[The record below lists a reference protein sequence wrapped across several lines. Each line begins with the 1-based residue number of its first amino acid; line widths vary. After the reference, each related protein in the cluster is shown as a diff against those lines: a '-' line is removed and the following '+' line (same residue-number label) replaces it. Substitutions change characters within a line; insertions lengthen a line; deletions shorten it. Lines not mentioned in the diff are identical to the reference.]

1 VKLGRAL
8 CCCGLLNL
16 ACDYGVSELKIS
28 PDAPDWSCIGQGT
41 PLLTNELLD
50 ISLPIKELGND
61 QPLDG
66 VTATFCDAVCDPPVA
81 TATSVDGMLRFSG
94 IDPNQRGYIELEAP
108 GLMPTLVNLLR
119 PIGSMPK
126 LPELRMFDP
135 RALALFAGELNQ
147 TINPESGE
155 VLYWAEDCTGKPVA
169 GVALQALDEMADD
182 TVSYYAADPQ
192 TPSTS
197 LKSTA
202 KQGGGG
208 IINVPPGFPLFRA
221 VRVEDGVTLS
231 EFPVHVLAGTAT
243 LFVAI
248 PE

>member
-1 VKLGRAL
+1 MKSGRAL
-8 CCCGLLNL
+8 CCCGLVSL

-28 PDAPDWSCIGQGT
+28 DDAPDWSCIGQGT
-41 PLLTNELLD
+41 PLLTNEPLD
-50 ISLPIKELGND
+50 FTLPIKELGND

-66 VTATFCDAVCDPPVA
+66 VSATFCDAVCDPPVA
-81 TATSVDGMLRFSG
+81 TATSSNGMLSFSG
-94 IDPNQRGYIELEAP
+94 IDPNQRGYIELAAS
-108 GLMPTLVNLLR
+108 GLMPTIVNLLR

-135 RALALFAGELNQ
+135 RALDFFAGELNQ
-147 TINPESGE
+147 TINPKSGE

-169 GVALQALDEMADD
+169 GVELEPLDAVAND

-208 IINVPPGFPLFRA
+208 IINVPPGFPRFRA
-221 VRVEDGVTLS
+221 ARFADGVTLA
-231 EFPVHVLAGTAT
+231 EFPAHVVAGTAT
-243 LFVAI
+243 LFVVI